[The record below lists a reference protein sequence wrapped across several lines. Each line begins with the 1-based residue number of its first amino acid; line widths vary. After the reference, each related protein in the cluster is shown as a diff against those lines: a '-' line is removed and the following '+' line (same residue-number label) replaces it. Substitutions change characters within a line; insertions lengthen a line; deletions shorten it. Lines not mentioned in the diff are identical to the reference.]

1 MTTQPLFISLCT
13 TGILLLGLS
22 HTNTAWSQSAP
33 AAKTKP
39 AASKPEPKVTP
50 PQKLPTASTEQLA
63 AAGIAHLGDYA
74 CELGDSVHVQA
85 TPKNEGYIDV
95 HHKKAVYTMTPVLS
109 STGALR
115 LEDVHGRMFYL
126 QIANKSMLMDQKAGQ
141 RVVDGCVHE
150 KQRAAAAA
158 PPTQSL
164 GIAPEPAPAP
174 APAPASVPA
183 PASAS
188 ASGPAPAASSS
199 N

>member
-1 MTTQPLFISLCT
+1 MSTQHFFTSLCT
-13 TGILLLGLS
+13 AGILLLGLS
-22 HTNTAWSQSAP
+22 YTNTAWAQSAS

-39 AASKPEPKVTP
+39 AATKPGPKLAP
-50 PQKLPTASTEQLA
+50 PHKLPAASTEQLT

-164 GIAPEPAPAP
+164 GIAPAP
-174 APAPASVPA
+174 APAPAS
-183 PASAS
+183 
-188 ASGPAPAASSS
+188 AASSPR
-199 N
+199 